1 MPIYK
6 MNGKKDGLQ
15 KYRVR
20 INYTDNSGTSRQID
34 RVAYGLDEAK
44 VLEWKLT
51 QSIKDKDAIR
61 RITIQQLY
69 DEYIAFKK
77 HEVRES
83 SLDKSKRILNRY
95 VLPTFGPIKLNQI
108 KTSALQKWKLEM
120 SDLALSLKT
129 RKNIFGEFRALLNH
143 AIKMEYLSRNP
154 LEKVGNFKATL
165 ADQKEMKYY
174 TPDEFKAFIAAA
186 RQAAVQYE
194 LEKNSVYEWNYYVF
208 FTIAFYTGLRKGEI
222 HGLQWNDIKGEYLSV
237 KRSVAQKIKGPD
249 RVTPPKNKSS
259 IRTLQIP
266 KPLQSILQQH
276 YDRFKQIPGFSD
288 TFCVCGG
295 ERPIRDT
302 SIQNRNKQYAAMAG
316 IKMIRVHDFRHSHA
330 SLLANEGINIQ
341 EIARRLGHSKIEITW
356 NTYSHLYPR
365 EQERAVQILN
375 KIV

>member
-1 MPIYK
+1 MEEGISNMPIYK

-95 VLPTFGPIKLNQI
+95 VLPTFGAVKLNQI

-129 RKNIFGEFRALLNH
+129 RQNVFGEFRALLNY
-143 AIKMEYLSRNP
+143 AIKVEYLNRNP
-154 LEKVGNFKATL
+154 LEKVGNFKGTL
-165 ADQKEMKYY
+165 EDQKEMKYY
-174 TPDEFKAFIAAA
+174 TPDEFKKFIEAA

-208 FTIAFYTGLRKGEI
+208 FNIAFYTGLRKGEI

-266 KPLQSILQQH
+266 KPLQSNNSRAFL
-276 YDRFKQIPGFSD
+276 IPFAYA
-288 TFCVCGG
+288 G
-295 ERPIRDT
+295 ENVLSAI
-302 SIQNRNKQYAAMAG
+302 
-316 IKMIRVHDFRHSHA
+316 
-330 SLLANEGINIQ
+330 
-341 EIARRLGHSKIEITW
+341 
-356 NTYSHLYPR
+356 HLF
-365 EQERAVQILN
+365 
-375 KIV
+375 KIVINNMQQWLV